1 MCIYIYIDICARMY
15 TIKYVYIYIYNED
28 IIRVNI
34 TMDVAIMTIEWL
46 HDLEGQTI

>member
-1 MCIYIYIDICARMY
+1 MC
-15 TIKYVYIYIYNED
+15 TYVYHQVCIYIYNED